1 MKNLFK
7 SKTTTKVN
15 LEEIPINNWT
25 SENFK
30 QWLTDQAYDKKSVIA
45 PLVKQQFDGGS
56 IINFKVEDLTEAGI
70 AKGSALSIFNKI
82 EELKKKQMQTGLLPD
97 TSGASI
103 VQLPTSATTSNT
115 TTTPQRLSSPQQSQ
129 PVTPTTTATNNITT
143 TTNPPPSYGDDDEK
157 DDYSSDYAGKYKEI
171 MNNPNKKTE
180 EEEEDDKEL
189 ARDLENRPTSS
200 LPTSSGSYLPTAS
213 KSSSTSVQSFNQVPE
228 APMWNLDDFSF
239 NQRQNFDF
247 CLQKLDNLRAQYDA
261 NIINTICQNL
271 VFPERFRYKYLNPQR
286 LPIYENKKKN
296 ESFMKVKMVVTEM
309 GDGAAHRFIRRFGS
323 MFKNSTIQQMEY
335 GMFHTAL
342 IIGPWY
348 VEWGDSSIAV
358 VRSKSSSKAVFAVDV
373 TKIVGLENV
382 AKAIDKTASICA
394 HWNAHK
400 TYDNKSCNCQHFATA
415 VLEYLGLRQEFENNI
430 KGPMR
435 VYMDRL
441 KNDGVCDMRYHLEPT
456 IKDVILNSDCSE
468 ELKKFASG
476 KSVTFKTHKML
487 DEFVAT
493 IQKYKPLY
501 FDAAGKYDYMLLKSF
516 DRAFWLRSQSSK
528 EANNPDVHAWTAENG
543 DVMCPFNAIIGSEVN
558 NTIVG
563 KDYEVE
569 DVKIPLPVFRKK

>member
-1 MKNLFK
+1 M
-7 SKTTTKVN
+7 
-15 LEEIPINNWT
+15 
-25 SENFK
+25 
-30 QWLTDQAYDKKSVIA
+30 
-45 PLVKQQFDGGS
+45 
-56 IINFKVEDLTEAGI
+56 
-70 AKGSALSIFNKI
+70 
-82 EELKKKQMQTGLLPD
+82 
-97 TSGASI
+97 
-103 VQLPTSATTSNT
+103 
-115 TTTPQRLSSPQQSQ
+115 
-129 PVTPTTTATNNITT
+129 
-143 TTNPPPSYGDDDEK
+143 
-157 DDYSSDYAGKYKEI
+157 
-171 MNNPNKKTE
+171 
-180 EEEEDDKEL
+180 
-189 ARDLENRPTSS
+189 
-200 LPTSSGSYLPTAS
+200 
-213 KSSSTSVQSFNQVPE
+213 
-228 APMWNLDDFSF
+228 
-239 NQRQNFDF
+239 
-247 CLQKLDNLRAQYDA
+247 
-261 NIINTICQNL
+261 
-271 VFPERFRYKYLNPQR
+271 
-286 LPIYENKKKN
+286 
-296 ESFMKVKMVVTEM
+296 
-309 GDGAAHRFIRRFGS
+309 
-323 MFKNSTIQQMEY
+323 
-335 GMFHTAL
+335 
-342 IIGPWY
+342 
-348 VEWGDSSIAV
+348 
-358 VRSKSSSKAVFAVDV
+358 
-373 TKIVGLENV
+373 GLENV